1 MSTGTDL
8 AADLV
13 ELVRDAFATAL
24 ETEVGPD
31 DDFFGQGGDSL
42 NAIVVVSELE
52 TALGVGLSQTAV
64 FSYPTPAGLA
74 AAITSGEVVEGALA
88 GVPEAAAPAEAAESA
103 GAAAGTAPLTPPQ
116 HVQLTLA
123 PEAASRGFISW
134 VFQLNGALDED
145 ALVGAYD
152 DVVERFEVLRT
163 ELVDTGGE
171 LRQRALPFEPG
182 VLRVVDLREQPK
194 GEAIETATAAAH
206 AEFGSLDPVTRPGL
220 RATLYRVGHKSNVL
234 TTFVAEALVDADSAG
249 MLAAELA
256 RAYCAR
262 TGDQPDADLPVV
274 SPESFLRAA
283 AERAVSPAAV
293 ERATAHWLALSE
305 SAGPDRG
312 WPLPDRGEVASYRLL
327 LDPETEWPAVPAAAA
342 ALRTTQYVVVLAAF
356 QAALARAYGATRLAV
371 TSVVADRGE
380 PGTERMIGSF
390 HTVVRVPVELVPGEA
405 FSAVT
410 ARTADGVRDA
420 VAHSAVPALLVDPV
434 PHGAG
439 VHFYMLDGREGP
451 SFPGIRRRRFRLH
464 SRTREA
470 LRLNCVFGTRNER
483 VLAFSATTLS
493 AEQLEALAHDVR
505 EILLSATADPGRPVG
520 TPDGD

>member
-1 MSTGTDL
+1 MGTDL
-8 AADLV
+8 AVDLV
-13 ELVRDAFATAL
+13 ALVRDAFETAL
-24 ETEVGPD
+24 EAEVGPD

-52 TALGVGLSQTAV
+52 AALGVALSQTAV

-74 AAITSGEVVEGALA
+74 AAIRSGEVVEGPMDGLPAA
-88 GVPEAAAPAEAAESA
+88 AAAPADVD
-103 GAAAGTAPLTPPQ
+103 TAPLTPPQ
-116 HVQLTLA
+116 RVQLTLA

-145 ALVGAYD
+145 ALAGAYD
-152 DVVERFEVLRT
+152 DVVERYEVLRA
-163 ELVDTGGE
+163 EIVDAGGE
-171 LRQRALPFEPG
+171 QRMRARPFEPG

-194 GEAIETATAAAH
+194 GEAIEAATAAAQ
-206 AEFGSLDPVTRPGL
+206 AEFESLDPLARAGL
-220 RATLYRVGHKSNVL
+220 RATLYRVGNKSNVL

-262 TGDQPDADLPVV
+262 TGQEPDPDLPVV
-274 SPESFLRAA
+274 SPDSFLRAA
-283 AERAVSPAAV
+283 AERVVSPAVV
-293 ERATAHWLALSE
+293 ERATEHWLALSKE
-305 SAGPDRG
+305 AGPDRG
-312 WPLPDRGEVASYRLL
+312 WPLPDRGEVATYRLL
-327 LDPETEWPAVPAAAA
+327 LDPDTEWPAVPAAAQ

-356 QAALARAYGATRLAV
+356 QAALARLYGATRLAV

-390 HTVVRVPVELVPGEA
+390 HTVVRVPVEIVPGEPFA
-405 FSAVT
+405 DVT
-410 ARTADGVRDA
+410 ARTAQGVRDA
-420 VAHSAVPALLVDPV
+420 VAHYAVPALLVDPV
-434 PHGAG
+434 PHAVG

-470 LRLNCVFGTRNER
+470 LRLNTVFGTRNER
-483 VLAFSATTLS
+483 VLAFSSTTLD
-493 AEQLEALAHDVR
+493 AAQLERLAHEVR
-505 EILLSATADPGRPVG
+505 ETLLSATADTGRPVG